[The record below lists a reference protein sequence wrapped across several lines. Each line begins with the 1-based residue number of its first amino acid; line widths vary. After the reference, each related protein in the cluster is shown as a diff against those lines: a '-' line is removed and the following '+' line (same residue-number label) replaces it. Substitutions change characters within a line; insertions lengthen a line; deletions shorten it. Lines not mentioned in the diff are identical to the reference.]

1 MIKVMLVDD
10 DKELLEVYNKI
21 FKLNGFDVISC
32 ENAEKALSA
41 HKHNTKNIEKI
52 KKTLWLHTLPAE
64 EENTLE
70 EFAWAFGDDAVKE
83 IEKRVLSIVK
93 QIHEITDLEK
103 LSEEGIKEKLE
114 FWNSLGAL
122 DEDELLRRME
132 LHLDDLP
139 SDVKENKKLVI
150 ELIERRRRK
159 LRDRLLKEHPEIV
172 EHIEERRERLERR
185 LEKQNPD
192 AVKRLKHWKDEEF

>member
-1 MIKVMLVDD
+1 MMRGLSSLAHWIFQK
-10 DKELLEVYNKI
+10 KI
-21 FKLNGFDVISC
+21 SKN
-32 ENAEKALSA
+32 LS
-41 HKHNTKNIEKI
+41 
-52 KKTLWLHTLPAE
+52 
-64 EENTLE
+64 EENIFPFLQKKKITLE

-139 SDVKENKKLVI
+139 SDVKEN
-150 ELIERRRRK
+150 
-159 LRDRLLKEHPEIV
+159 
-172 EHIEERRERLERR
+172 
-185 LEKQNPD
+185 EKT
-192 AVKRLKHWKDEEF
+192 RH

>member
-1 MIKVMLVDD
+1 MYKRQ
-10 DKELLEVYNKI
+10 
-21 FKLNGFDVISC
+21 
-32 ENAEKALSA
+32 
-41 HKHNTKNIEKI
+41 
-52 KKTLWLHTLPAE
+52 
-64 EENTLE
+64 
-70 EFAWAFGDDAVKE
+70 E

-103 LSEEGIKEKLE
+103 LSEEGIEEKLG

>member
-1 MIKVMLVDD
+1 MRGLSSLAHWIFQK
-10 DKELLEVYNKI
+10 KI
-21 FKLNGFDVISC
+21 SKKLKRREYFS
-32 ENAEKALSA
+32 
-41 HKHNTKNIEKI
+41 
-52 KKTLWLHTLPAE
+52 LPAE

>member
-1 MIKVMLVDD
+1 MRKLGIGHLIKEGAVRRTILAALHDAGIEQPCPLD
-10 DKELLEVYNKI
+10 IPEEDLE
-21 FKLNGFDVISC
+21 KLKRREYFS
-32 ENAEKALSA
+32 
-41 HKHNTKNIEKI
+41 
-52 KKTLWLHTLPAE
+52 LPAE